1 MPRRK
6 TSTTSSGDVLTKAS
20 SKELAIL
27 KRRCTNVK
35 PERLKLN
42 MIDSGVLVSV
52 NYRGELIKI
61 NKSWTEFVLL
71 MLSYIYDCYPQK
83 FMKALE
89 RGKVCSQNFDVTR
102 HPPAYNSYGNETY
115 EIPRCPYFLMT
126 NMNPTAVLKAVQGF
140 PDALEVEDEDILLNI
155 NPKDVANEL
164 GLNIVDKIDIK
175 SDLIPI
181 TELDV
186 AKLDTYNFSVGYI
199 WDTKFKASSFDAVA
213 VRIIKYLAKKSRTVI
228 DNAVKV
234 SISPVVGITTDSNIV
249 ALETLPLTKGSTHIY
264 YSNKSNLYT
273 LKFIVDLLD
282 KEGLPPSC
290 VKIKVDKLDVK

>member
-1 MPRRK
+1 MPRKR
-6 TSTTSSGDVLTKAS
+6 TVSTSSGEVLTKTS
-20 SKELAIL
+20 NKELAKL
-27 KRRCTNVK
+27 QRRCTNIK
-35 PERLKLN
+35 PERLRLN
-42 MIDSGVLVSV
+42 MIDSGILVSV

-61 NKSWTEFVLL
+61 NKSWIEFVLL

-126 NMNPTAVLKAVQGF
+126 NMNPTAVLKAIQGF
-140 PDALEVEDEDILLNI
+140 PDALEIENEDILLNI
-155 NPKDVANEL
+155 NPKDVAYEL
-164 GLNIVDKIDIK
+164 GLNIVNNVDIK

-186 AKLDTYNFSVGYI
+186 AKLDTYTFSVGYI
-199 WDTKFKASSFDAVA
+199 WDTKFKANSFDALA
-213 VRIIKYLAKKSRTVI
+213 VRIVKYLVKKNKSAI
-228 DNAVKV
+228 DSAIAV
-234 SISPVVGITTDSNIV
+234 SINPVVGITTDSDIT
-249 ALETLPLTKGSTHIY
+249 ALETLSLTKNSSYIY

-273 LKFIVDLLD
+273 LKFVVDLLD

-290 VKIKVDKLDVK
+290 VKIKVDKLEIK

>member
-1 MPRRK
+1 
-6 TSTTSSGDVLTKAS
+6 
-20 SKELAIL
+20 
-27 KRRCTNVK
+27 
-35 PERLKLN
+35 
-42 MIDSGVLVSV
+42 
-52 NYRGELIKI
+52 
-61 NKSWTEFVLL
+61 
-71 MLSYIYDCYPQK
+71 
-83 FMKALE
+83 
-89 RGKVCSQNFDVTR
+89 
-102 HPPAYNSYGNETY
+102 
-115 EIPRCPYFLMT
+115 
-126 NMNPTAVLKAVQGF
+126 MNPTAVLKAVQGF
-140 PDALEVEDEDILLNI
+140 PDALEIEDEDILLNI

-249 ALETLPLTKGSTHIY
+249 ALETLPLTKGITHIY

-290 VKIKVDKLDVK
+290 VKIKVDKLDIK